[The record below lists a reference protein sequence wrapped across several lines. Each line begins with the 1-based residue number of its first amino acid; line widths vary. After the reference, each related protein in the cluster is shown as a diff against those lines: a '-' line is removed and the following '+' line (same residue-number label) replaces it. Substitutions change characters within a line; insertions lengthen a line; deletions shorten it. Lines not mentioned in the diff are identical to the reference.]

1 MKAHIRNK
9 VIISIVS
16 IVLALVCTTAYR
28 FWKFNEMVKSL
39 PVEEPQ
45 VTAIADGEYEGEYD
59 LSLVYAKV
67 KVTVHQG
74 RIDKIDILKHDNG
87 NGKAAENIFDKVIKE
102 QKLGVNT
109 VSGATAS
116 SKALLKAVENALK
129 KAENRGK

>member
-9 VIISIVS
+9 VVISIISVF
-16 IVLALVCTTAYR
+16 LALVCTTVYR
-28 FWKFNEMVKSL
+28 FWKFKELVKSL
-39 PVEEPQ
+39 SVEELQ
-45 VTAIADGEYEGEYD
+45 MAAIADGEYEGEYD

-74 RIDKIDILKHDNG
+74 RIDKIEILKHDNG
-87 NGKAAENIFDKVIKE
+87 NGKIAESIIDEVIKE

-116 SKALLKAVENALK
+116 SKALLKATENALEK
-129 KAENRGK
+129 GRKPEE